1 MKIKD
6 WNKLDN
12 TNKRI
17 FMLLTKELYELSLIT
32 KNKYEVILIH
42 GKDI

>member
-32 KNKYEVILIH
+32 KNKYEVILIN

>member
-32 KNKYEVILIH
+32 NNKYEVILIN